1 MKLLCIVLNSTD
13 KLEEVLEGLIEVG
26 VSGGTVVDSVGM
38 GHIIEDVP
46 LFAGMRN
53 VFRAARSRNNMIFSV
68 ISDAQVAETLDLMDK
83 ILDCSHEKG
92 KGIAFTIPIDA
103 AIGVRREA

>member
-1 MKLLCIVLNSTD
+1 MKLLLIVLNSAE

-26 VSGGTVVDSVGM
+26 VTGATVVDSVGM

-53 VFRAARSRNNMIFSV
+53 VFRAARPRNNMIFSV
-68 ISDAQVAETLDLMDK
+68 ITDAQSAEAMQVLDK
-83 ILDCSHEKG
+83 ILDCAHTRG
-92 KGIAFTIPIDA
+92 KGIAFTLPIDS
-103 AIGVRREA
+103 AIGVGTDR

>member
-26 VSGGTVVDSVGM
+26 VTGGTLVDSVGM

-46 LFAGMRN
+46 LFAGVRN
-53 VFRAARSRNNMIFSV
+53 VFRSARSRNNMIFSV
-68 ISDAQVAETLDLMDK
+68 ITDAQAAETLEVMDK
-83 ILDCSHEKG
+83 ILECSHGKG
-92 KGIAFTIPIDA
+92 KGIAFTIPVDA
-103 AIGVRREA
+103 AIGMPREP